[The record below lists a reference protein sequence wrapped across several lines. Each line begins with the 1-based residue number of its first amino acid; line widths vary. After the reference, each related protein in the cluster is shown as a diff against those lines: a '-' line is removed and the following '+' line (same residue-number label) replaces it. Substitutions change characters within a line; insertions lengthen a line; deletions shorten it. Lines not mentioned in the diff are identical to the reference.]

1 MIDDLCEIHMEEVLL
16 AYTLYSVTG
25 VDILAWCEK
34 PYLLWRAFIELPI
47 REAQNKEYVEV
58 YLFVSSL

>member
-25 VDILAWCEK
+25 VDILA
-34 PYLLWRAFIELPI
+34 
-47 REAQNKEYVEV
+47 
-58 YLFVSSL
+58 